1 MEADEQVSNVSKI
14 FEAFARALVKKE
26 NIKIEYLN
34 EEGKITDFTFEINS
48 GTPMFHLAINKN
60 EYIEVI
66 ELDID
71 KVDFNELVKYCEE
84 DVQSNHD
91 GFVKMLNVLQ

>member
-1 MEADEQVSNVSKI
+1 MRMKEEQIRNVSKI

-66 ELDID
+66 EEGTLIFGVNAYNIQSITTFR
-71 KVDFNELVKYCEE
+71 KIELTFSEIEK
-84 DVQSNHD
+84 N
-91 GFVKMLNVLQ
+91 

>member
-1 MEADEQVSNVSKI
+1 MTIQQEEISNVAKI
-14 FEAFARALVKKE
+14 FEAFARAVVKKE
-26 NIKIEYLN
+26 NIKIEYLD

-66 ELDID
+66 EEGTLIFG
-71 KVDFNELVKYCEE
+71 VNAYNIQSVTTFRTTELKFSET
-84 DVQSNHD
+84 N
-91 GFVKMLNVLQ
+91 KK

>member
-1 MEADEQVSNVSKI
+1 MEADEQVSKVSKI

-66 ELDID
+66 NVGTLIFDVNAYNIQSITTFKTTEL
-71 KVDFNELVKYCEE
+71 KFNEIK
-84 DVQSNHD
+84 NI
-91 GFVKMLNVLQ
+91 

>member
-66 ELDID
+66 EEGTLIFGVSAYNIQSITTFR
-71 KVDFNELVKYCEE
+71 KIELTFSEIEK
-84 DVQSNHD
+84 N
-91 GFVKMLNVLQ
+91 